1 MTVEFSNSDE
11 IVSASKGV
19 GAILFACN
27 INAVRSAM
35 AEAMV
40 KVTCPGEIFVD
51 SCGVSPGNP
60 DGFAVAVLQE
70 IGIDM
75 AKQSPKTISNSMIS
89 NSFKTVNMGC
99 MDKESCPAL
108 FVKDVIDWN
117 IPDPKEKTIEQVRE
131 IRDQIKSEVL
141 NLIKSIDDEK

>member
-1 MTVEFSNSDE
+1 MFISTHIYIRIMTRD
-11 IVSASKGV
+11 
-19 GAILFACN
+19 ILFVCVE
-27 INAVRSAM
+27 NAGRSQM
-35 AEAMV
+35 AEAFFRKFTEGKFNV
-40 KVTCPGEIFVD
+40 NSAGTVP
-51 SCGVSPGNP
+51 SGNLNP
-60 DGFAVAVLQE
+60 IVVQVMKEF
-70 IGIDM
+70 GIDM
-75 AKQSPKTISNSMIS
+75 TKQCPKTISNSMIS

>member
-1 MTVEFSNSDE
+1 MTKD
-11 IVSASKGV
+11 
-19 GAILFACN
+19 ILFACVE
-27 INAVRSAM
+27 NAGRSQM
-35 AEAMV
+35 AEAFFRKFSEGKFNV
-40 KVTCPGEIFVD
+40 ISAGTVP
-51 SCGVSPGNP
+51 SRNLNP
-60 DGFAVAVLQE
+60 IVVQVMKE

-75 AKQSPKTISNSMIS
+75 TSQSPKTISNSMID

-141 NLIKSIDDEK
+141 NFITSIDNER

>member
-1 MTVEFSNSDE
+1 MFISTHIYIRIMTKD
-11 IVSASKGV
+11 
-19 GAILFACN
+19 ILFVCVE
-27 INAVRSAM
+27 NAGRSQM
-35 AEAMV
+35 AEAFFRKFTEGKFNV
-40 KVTCPGEIFVD
+40 NSAGTVP
-51 SCGVSPGNP
+51 SGNLNP
-60 DGFAVAVLQE
+60 VVVEVMKE

-75 AKQSPKTISNSMIS
+75 AKQSPKIISNSMIS

>member
-1 MTVEFSNSDE
+1 
-11 IVSASKGV
+11 
-19 GAILFACN
+19 
-27 INAVRSAM
+27 M
-35 AEAMV
+35 AEAFFRKFSEDKFNV
-40 KVTCPGEIFVD
+40 ISAGTVPSIKL
-51 SCGVSPGNP
+51 NP
-60 DGFAVAVLQE
+60 VVIQVMKE

-75 AKQSPKTISNSMIS
+75 VNQSPKTISQSMIS

-141 NLIKSIDDEK
+141 NLIASIDNEK

>member
-1 MTVEFSNSDE
+1 MTKNVLFVCVE
-11 IVSASKGV
+11 
-19 GAILFACN
+19 
-27 INAVRSAM
+27 NAGRSQM
-35 AEAMV
+35 AESFFKKFTKDRFNVISAGTIPS
-40 KVTCPGEIFVD
+40 KNL
-51 SCGVSPGNP
+51 NP
-60 DGFAVAVLQE
+60 IVVQVMKE

-75 AKQSPKTISNSMIS
+75 TSQSPKTISNSMID

>member
-1 MTVEFSNSDE
+1 
-11 IVSASKGV
+11 
-19 GAILFACN
+19 
-27 INAVRSAM
+27 M
-35 AEAMV
+35 AEAFFRKFSDDKFNV
-40 KVTCPGEIFVD
+40 ISAGTVPSTKL
-51 SCGVSPGNP
+51 NP
-60 DGFAVAVLQE
+60 VVMQVMKE

-75 AKQSPKTISNSMIS
+75 ANQSPKTISQSMIS

>member
-1 MTVEFSNSDE
+1 MTKNVLFVCVE
-11 IVSASKGV
+11 
-19 GAILFACN
+19 
-27 INAVRSAM
+27 NAGRSQM
-35 AEAMV
+35 AESFFKKFTKDRFNVISAGTIPS
-40 KVTCPGEIFVD
+40 KNL
-51 SCGVSPGNP
+51 NP
-60 DGFAVAVLQE
+60 IVVQVMKE

-75 AKQSPKTISNSMIS
+75 TSQSPKTISNSMID

-108 FVKDVIDWN
+108 FVKDVIEWN
-117 IPDPKEKTIEQVRE
+117 IQDPKEKTIEQVRK